1 MSSTYNTIQGD
12 MWDLISFRVYG
23 SEKYVGELLDAN
35 PQYRGVTAFSA
46 GITLTC
52 PDIKAGTH
60 KVMPPWKR

>member
-1 MSSTYNTIQGD
+1 

-52 PDIKAGTH
+52 PDIKANAH

>member
-23 SEKYVGELLDAN
+23 SEKYIGELLDAN
-35 PQYRGVTAFSA
+35 PQYRDIMAFSA